1 MEAEDSSLIDA
12 YSLEDRD
19 ASAPSLHDLTPM
31 HIICSAGR
39 SFPDKTHE
47 DILVT
52 LLSFGHSVTK
62 PDCGHRR
69 SNCLQVAACS
79 MPTDNFT
86 FFLNEALDLKAV
98 NLSELRNMRQS
109 LNGASLAKLASQ
121 SNRANKNL
129 LMGYGVPLA
138 EEDYTGRPINYYV
151 PLHLQR
157 QREAGLNPA
166 RFERMSSF
174 QQSQKGDRGSQP
186 GKGRGSGK
194 GGGGGGGGGKKATT
208 MKSSQTTKFKKSW
221 RVRNLRKHR
230 ESQLR
235 LGKARLEN
243 EAV

>member
-1 MEAEDSSLIDA
+1 
-12 YSLEDRD
+12 
-19 ASAPSLHDLTPM
+19 
-31 HIICSAGR
+31 
-39 SFPDKTHE
+39 
-47 DILVT
+47 
-52 LLSFGHSVTK
+52 
-62 PDCGHRR
+62 
-69 SNCLQVAACS
+69 

-86 FFLNEALDLKAV
+86 FFLNEALELKAV
-98 NLSELRNMRQS
+98 NLSELRNMRHP

-129 LMGYGVPLA
+129 LMEYGVPLA
-138 EEDYTGRPINYYV
+138 EEDYTGRPINSYV

-157 QREAGLNPA
+157 QREAGLNQA
-166 RFERMSSF
+166 RFQRMSSF

-194 GGGGGGGGGKKATT
+194 RKVKEEEEEEEEEGKNTTT